1 MVLAMSVFIGS
12 LKLHSRLVSSTNASP
27 ICSTVIMLFAEERN
41 ICGILG
47 LRELYIIQKH
57 NNQSNGPMVDP
68 WPGPYSSLSIV
79 FSYCSSDIPYIVFM

>member
-1 MVLAMSVFIGS
+1 
-12 LKLHSRLVSSTNASP
+12 
-27 ICSTVIMLFAEERN
+27 
-41 ICGILG
+41 
-47 LRELYIIQKH
+47 LYIIQKH